1 MGWKLVCLSLSPEAF
16 QKTQLILSGDIQRD
30 TMRIH
35 NLKKG
40 IIADINMIPLIDVSL
55 ILLIIFMVITPFLVQ
70 SQIQVNLPKSA
81 EGSKG
86 ADENIITVQLA
97 ADGVVTVEGKL
108 IKSGRLERELTL
120 RLSKSYKKTV
130 LVQADRTVSI
140 DRVVTA
146 LDIAKKL
153 GASKVGIGVSPLD
166 K

>member
-1 MGWKLVCLSLSPEAF
+1 
-16 QKTQLILSGDIQRD
+16 
-30 TMRIH
+30 MRIH
-35 NLKKG
+35 NVKKG
-40 IIADINMIPLIDVSL
+40 VIADINMIPLIDVSL

-70 SQIQVNLPKSA
+70 SQIQVNLPKAS

-86 ADENIITVQLA
+86 QDENVITVQLA
-97 ADGVVTVEGKL
+97 ADGAMTVEGRP
-108 IKSGRLERELTL
+108 IKPGRLERELTL

-140 DRVVTA
+140 ERVITA